1 MPSRYLQN
9 FWISSW
15 VLMPRETYHPAL
27 FNFEQKAHMGQ
38 VSQILEVP
46 RELAFAPVICS
57 IRKRSATVEWLAR

>member
-1 MPSRYLQN
+1 
-9 FWISSW
+9 
-15 VLMPRETYHPAL
+15 MPRETYHPAL